1 MHCTKERFRC
11 PAQNRNSNWLTSEG
25 VEWKE
30 GFDKKKKK
38 IGIVYFSDLHHQS
51 KLNPSLNA
59 ETNAMPCYLVSVEE
73 LGVLL
78 VVRVLTERA
87 GARQCPC
94 VGCERSVALSTA
106 PAHGGVLLAVQPVT
120 HISHLRLCWCTIQ
133 QQNNTHLR
141 LCCCVGLHCTIQHC
155 LVTHISHL
163 RLCCCYVQ
171 YTPSLTDLS
180 HMVYF
185 ASGSQYDLMI
195 IYTNSPCWTI
205 ILIQSI
211 LGFYFQVRK
220 ED

>member
-11 PAQNRNSNWLTSEG
+11 PAQNRNSKWLTSEG

-30 GFDKKKKK
+30 GFDKKRKWLESS
-38 IGIVYFSDLHHQS
+38 IFPSLIINW
-51 KLNPSLNA
+51 KLNPSRNA

-106 PAHGGVLLAVQPVT
+106 NTHGGVLLAVQPVT
-120 HISHLRLCWCTIQ
+120 HISHLRLC
-133 QQNNTHLR
+133 
-141 LCCCVGLHCTIQHC
+141 CCVGVHCTIQHC

-163 RLCCCYVQ
+163 RLCCCCCINPHWLIFP
-171 YTPSLTDLS
+171 TCFISL
-180 HMVYF
+180 
-185 ASGSQYDLMI
+185 
-195 IYTNSPCWTI
+195 
-205 ILIQSI
+205 
-211 LGFYFQVRK
+211 QVLNMTWWLFIPTVPAGPLFLYNQFWDFISRSERRIRENK
-220 ED
+220 S

>member
-1 MHCTKERFRC
+1 M
-11 PAQNRNSNWLTSEG
+11 
-25 VEWKE
+25 
-30 GFDKKKKK
+30 
-38 IGIVYFSDLHHQS
+38 IGIVYFSVPHHQW

-106 PAHGGVLLAVQPVT
+106 NTHGGVLLAVQP
-120 HISHLRLCWCTIQ
+120 
-133 QQNNTHLR
+133 
-141 LCCCVGLHCTIQHC
+141 
-155 LVTHISHL
+155 VTHISHL